1 MINTMKISKA
11 YSEVYSFINALGNEY
26 KNKIPNT
33 VYNII
38 RDNRDKDYNQ
48 IIKKEQTIQKGMLSH
63 EALSL
68 IAALNLQ
75 YWCKD
80 DEEKKRLKKAYI
92 LNNEKEKE
100 KYSYDKLFKND
111 KRNCNIAKND
121 DEINNNMMIEYK
133 NNIFTKFMNFIKSV
147 FMGKNRK

>member
-38 RDNRDKDYNQ
+38 RDNRDKDYNP

-80 DEEKKRLKKAYI
+80 DEEKKRLKKSYI

-111 KRNCNIAKND
+111 KKNCNIAKND
-121 DEINNNMMIEYK
+121 DEINNNVMIEYK